1 MDDFVCIDTARQSC
15 TAVRGQCCPAGGQPN
30 DKVNESVLDSD
41 MPLSAI
47 TGPRRKEVKEP
58 INVRGAENKE
68 EEERVSTGR
77 KKGGF

>member
-1 MDDFVCIDTARQSC
+1 
-15 TAVRGQCCPAGGQPN
+15 
-30 DKVNESVLDSD
+30 